1 MIRPGWK
8 IWLVTNTLKLDN
20 FYLHSKKKK
29 KGLIHYKDLKLIGN
43 GPGAIGRFW
52 VFIQT
57 SKHPTKMGKEIVFK
71 FLFFDT
77 LTYLLTI
84 GK

>member
-29 KGLIHYKDLKLIGN
+29 GLIHYKDLKLIGN
-43 GPGAIGRFW
+43 GPGAIGRF
-52 VFIQT
+52 
-57 SKHPTKMGKEIVFK
+57 
-71 FLFFDT
+71 
-77 LTYLLTI
+77 
-84 GK
+84 

>member
-29 KGLIHYKDLKLIGN
+29 RINTLQRSKVNWKWSWCNWSILSLYPNVQTPHKN
-43 GPGAIGRFW
+43 GKRDCLQI
-52 VFIQT
+52 
-57 SKHPTKMGKEIVFK
+57 S
-71 FLFFDT
+71 
-77 LTYLLTI
+77 LL
-84 GK
+84 